1 MTEKE
6 RRALADIL
14 RNRRLELQ
22 LSARELA
29 RRVGIDNATVVL
41 LEQGKIAQPRVETIR
56 ALARGLELPLA
67 DIYAAANWLPE
78 GALPSLRPYMR
89 AKYSDMPDEAVIEVE
104 AFMERLSEK
113 YGLGPA
119 SGEDE

>member
-6 RRALADIL
+6 REALAKLL
-14 RNRRLELQ
+14 RERRLELQ

-29 RRVGIDNATVVL
+29 RRIGIDNATVVL

-78 GALPSLRPYMR
+78 SALPSLRPYMR
-89 AKYSDMPDEAVIEVE
+89 AKYTDLPDEALAEVQ
-104 AFMERLSEK
+104 AFVEELSKK
-113 YGLGPA
+113 YGLGPLD
-119 SGEDE
+119 GEDE